1 MTTAGLIVNNVS
13 YLDPESGEFRPNTS
27 VRAEDDRIVEVSEG
41 PLSTDASNVVM
52 IDGDGRIMLP
62 GLIDAH
68 VHALA
73 ATLEMGT
80 AVSMPATR
88 MGIEAKVILE
98 GMLRRGFT
106 TVRDAGGLDRG
117 VADALKVGLI
127 DGPRAFRSGRVIS
140 QTGGHGDFIPSE
152 DDVPICAC
160 TIGTTMI
167 SRIADGPEAVRRA
180 VREELKNGAD
190 QIKLMAA
197 GGVASPTDVI
207 DMVQYTEEEM
217 RVAVVEASNR
227 RTYAM
232 AHAYVPQGI
241 TQAVNAGVRS
251 IEHGCLLD
259 DASAR
264 LMAQKGAYLVPT
276 MVIYQQLKKFGKQ
289 FNFPAESMAKLEH
302 VLHES
307 NNAVETAL
315 RAGVK
320 VGFGT
325 DLLGETHNAQSDEF
339 VLRGAVQ
346 PAIDVIRS
354 ATIIN
359 AEIFG
364 RVDDLGAVKPG
375 AYADLLLVD
384 GNPLENLSIL
394 GGQGDHL
401 DLIVRAGKIITN
413 RIR

>member
-1 MTTAGLIVNNVS
+1 MSGLIVNNVT
-13 YLDPESGEFRPNTS
+13 YLDPESGEFRPNTAM
-27 VRAEDDRIVEVSEG
+27 RAEDGRVVEVGEG
-41 PLSTDASNVVM
+41 PLSTDASDVVV
-52 IDGDGRIMLP
+52 IDGGGRIMLP

-88 MGIEAKVILE
+88 MGIEAKTILE
-98 GMLRRGFT
+98 RMLRRGFT
-106 TVRDAGGLDRG
+106 TIRDAGGLDRG
-117 VADALKVGLI
+117 VGEALKLGLI
-127 DGPRAFRSGRVIS
+127 DGPRALRSGRVIS
-140 QTGGHGDFIPSE
+140 QTGGHGDFIQ
-152 DDVPICAC
+152 DDQNVPLCAC
-160 TIGTTMI
+160 SIGTTMI

-180 VREELKNGAD
+180 AREELKGGAD
-190 QIKLMAA
+190 QLKLMAG
-197 GGVASPTDVI
+197 GGVASPTDAI
-207 DMVQYTEEEM
+207 DMVQYTEAEM

-232 AHAYVPQGI
+232 AHAYVPEAI

-264 LMAQKGAYLVPT
+264 LMAHKGAYLVPT
-276 MVIYQQLKKFGKQ
+276 MVIYQQLKKVGKQ
-289 FNFPAESMAKLEH
+289 FNFPPESMAKLEF

-307 NNAVETAL
+307 NKAVETAL
-315 RAGVK
+315 RAGVR

-325 DLLGETHNAQSDEF
+325 DLLGETHDAQSDEF
-339 VLRGAVQ
+339 VLRGALQ

-354 ATIIN
+354 ATIVN

-364 RVDDLGAVKPG
+364 RSADLGAVKPG
-375 AYADLLLVD
+375 AFADLLLVD
-384 GNPLENLSIL
+384 GNPLDDLGIL
-394 GGQGDHL
+394 GGQGDNL
-401 DLIVRAGKIITN
+401 DLIVRDGKIITN